1 MNPTETTTQKKP
13 KPLWKTY
20 TIFLVPMILSNL
32 LQSLS
37 GTVNNIYLGQMLGVS
52 AMAAVSAFFP
62 VLFFTIAFNIG
73 IGTGASVLIGQA
85 WGAKDVDRVKAIA
98 GSTLLVGISLGIVVA
113 IMGSTFTEPLLRALG
128 TPADILPDTVTY
140 ARIMFLGAPCVY
152 VFLLMTSML
161 RGVGDSKTPMLTLLI
176 STLVGMVL
184 TPALIRGWGGLPM
197 LGIRSSAY
205 ATLTAFVIAIT
216 WTVWYLRRP
225 IHKQFAKGEHPLA
238 PHADFLQTLRFNK
251 ELMAKVLRIGLPS
264 GITIVTMALAELAV
278 LSLVN
283 SHGSQATA
291 AYGAVI
297 QIVNYVQFPAI
308 SIAIAASILGAQ
320 AIGAGRGQTAL
331 GHIAKTGI
339 TLNVVLTGALVLL
352 GYIFS
357 RAMIGLFIT
366 DPAVVET
373 AQSLLHIMLWGNIVF
388 GMAMVLSGLMRAS
401 GTVLFP
407 TIITMF
413 SLAGVLIPV
422 ATVLNQRFG
431 LPGIWAGFPIAFTAM
446 LLMQTAYYRLVWKK
460 KTLRPI

>member
-85 WGAKDVDRVKAIA
+85 WGAKDVARVKAIA

-113 IMGSTFTEPLLRALG
+113 ILGSTFTEPLLRALG

-152 VFLLMTSML
+152 VFLLLTSML

-238 PHADFLQTLRFNK
+238 PHADFRNAALQQRTD
-251 ELMAKVLRIGLPS
+251 G
-264 GITIVTMALAELAV
+264 
-278 LSLVN
+278 
-283 SHGSQATA
+283 Q
-291 AYGAVI
+291 
-297 QIVNYVQFPAI
+297 
-308 SIAIAASILGAQ
+308 SIAHWFTLWHHHCHHGIGRTGSFIA
-320 AIGAGRGQTAL
+320 GQ
-331 GHIAKTGI
+331 
-339 TLNVVLTGALVLL
+339 
-352 GYIFS
+352 
-357 RAMIGLFIT
+357 
-366 DPAVVET
+366 
-373 AQSLLHIMLWGNIVF
+373 
-388 GMAMVLSGLMRAS
+388 
-401 GTVLFP
+401 
-407 TIITMF
+407 
-413 SLAGVLIPV
+413 
-422 ATVLNQRFG
+422 
-431 LPGIWAGFPIAFTAM
+431 
-446 LLMQTAYYRLVWKK
+446 
-460 KTLRPI
+460 